1 MSPGATGAAPAAGPT
16 AAAGAAPVTRI
27 DQVIPT
33 LASRDAIGG
42 HTMQLRDLLRAR
54 GYASDIYYG
63 NASADRLADGLPVDR
78 LGERPTSGRVLLY
91 HLSIGSPVSDVFRER
106 PERKFVNYHNIT
118 PADLLEPWIPY
129 VGDEV
134 RRGRAQL
141 RELAAVTEFAVADSR
156 YNEEELIE
164 AGYAATTTSSLLLD
178 LEGFG
183 GSPDPALAARLASA
197 RAAGGADFL
206 FVGKVSPHK
215 GQDDLVKALAAYRR
229 AYDPRARLHIVG
241 GAISEE
247 YQAAVER
254 FAAELG
260 LADAV
265 SFAGSVTHEEL
276 IAYYAG
282 CDAFLCL
289 TNHEGFCVPLL
300 EAMFHRLPI
309 VTWDCTAVP
318 ETVGAAGIVLPDK
331 RPARVA
337 AALARV
343 VADDRLRTAL
353 ADAAAARV
361 DWFSLPRAQDRFVA
375 ALEAACRTPG

>member
-1 MSPGATGAAPAAGPT
+1 MSAPASGTGP
-16 AAAGAAPVTRI
+16 ARSGASRSVPITRI

-54 GYASDIYYG
+54 GYASDIYFG
-63 NASADRLADGLPVDR
+63 NASADRLDDGYMVDQLSNR
-78 LGERPTSGRVLLY
+78 SSAGRVLLY
-91 HLSIGSPVSDVFRER
+91 HLSIGSPVSDVFKER

-141 RELAAVTEFAVADSR
+141 AELAAVTEFAVADSR
-156 YNEEELIE
+156 FNEEELI
-164 AGYAATTTSSLLLD
+164 AADYASTTTSSLLLD
-178 LEGFG
+178 LDGFG
-183 GSPDPALAARLASA
+183 GSPDPQMADRLASA
-197 RAAGGADFL
+197 NASGGADFL

-229 AYDPRARLHIVG
+229 AYDPNARLHIVG
-241 GAISEE
+241 GAISED
-247 YQAAVER
+247 YQKAVER

-265 SFAGSVTHEEL
+265 EIAGSVTHEEL

-300 EAMFHRLPI
+300 EAMYHRLPI
-309 VTWDCTAVP
+309 VTWNCTAVP
-318 ETVGAAGIVLPDK
+318 ETVGDAGLVLADK
-331 RPARVA
+331 QPARVA
-337 AALARV
+337 AAMHRV
-343 VADDRLRTAL
+343 VQDDELRAAL
-353 ADAAAARV
+353 AQAAGERV
-361 DWFSLPRAQDRFVA
+361 AWFALPRAQDRFVA
-375 ALEAACRTPG
+375 ALEAACNAPR

>member
-1 MSPGATGAAPAAGPT
+1 MSGSGPAAAPGSRAV
-16 AAAGAAPVTRI
+16 PVTRI

-54 GYASDIYYG
+54 GYASDIYFG
-63 NASADRLADGLPVDR
+63 NASADRLDDGYPVDR
-78 LGERPTSGRVLLY
+78 LGDRPAAGRVLLY

-118 PADLLEPWIPY
+118 PADLLEPWVPY

-141 RELAAVTEFAVADSR
+141 AELAAVTEFAVADSR
-156 YNEEELIE
+156 YNEDELVA
-164 AGYAATTTSSLLLD
+164 AGYASTTTSSLLLD
-178 LEGFG
+178 LDGFG
-183 GSPDPALAARLASA
+183 GSPDPALAARLA
-197 RAAGGADFL
+197 AAKASGGADLL

-229 AYDPRARLHIVG
+229 AYDPQARLHIVG

-247 YQAAVER
+247 YQTAVER

-265 SFAGSVTHEEL
+265 EIAGSITHEEL

-282 CDAFLCL
+282 CDVFLCL

-300 EAMFHRLPI
+300 EAMYHRLPI
-309 VTWDCTAVP
+309 VTWACTAVP
-318 ETVGAAGIVLPDK
+318 ETVGDAGLVLADK
-331 RPARVA
+331 QPARVA
-337 AALARV
+337 AAIDRVVRDGHLRDELAR
-343 VADDRLRTAL
+343 
-353 ADAAAARV
+353 AAAERV
-361 DWFSLPRAQDRFVA
+361 AWFSLPRAQDRFVA
-375 ALEAACRTPG
+375 ALEAACAAPG

>member
-1 MSPGATGAAPAAGPT
+1 VIAPGPGADTRQRAV
-16 AAAGAAPVTRI
+16 PVTRI

-54 GYASDIYYG
+54 GYASDIYFG
-63 NASADRLADGLPVDR
+63 NASADRLDDGYPVDR
-78 LGERPTSGRVLLY
+78 LGDRPTAGRVLLY

-118 PADLLEPWIPY
+118 PADLLEPWVPY

-141 RELAAVTEFAVADSR
+141 AELAAVTEFAVADSR
-156 YNEEELIE
+156 YNEDELVA
-164 AGYAATTTSSLLLD
+164 AGYASTTTSSLLLD
-178 LEGFG
+178 LDGFG
-183 GSPDPALAARLASA
+183 GSPDPALAARLA
-197 RAAGGADFL
+197 AAKASGGADLL

-229 AYDPRARLHIVG
+229 AYDPQARLHIVG

-247 YQAAVER
+247 YQTAVER

-265 SFAGSVTHEEL
+265 EIAGSITHEEL

-282 CDAFLCL
+282 CDVFLCL

-300 EAMFHRLPI
+300 EAMYHRLPI
-309 VTWDCTAVP
+309 VTWACTAVP
-318 ETVGAAGIVLPDK
+318 ETVGDAGLVLADK
-331 RPARVA
+331 QPARVA
-337 AALARV
+337 AAIDRVVRDGHLRDELAR
-343 VADDRLRTAL
+343 
-353 ADAAAARV
+353 AAAERV
-361 DWFSLPRAQDRFVA
+361 AWFSLPRAQDRFVA
-375 ALEAACRTPG
+375 ALEAACAAPG

>member
-1 MSPGATGAAPAAGPT
+1 MDQRILIARLNIEHFRHKLAEERDET
-16 AAAGAAPVTRI
+16 TRQTI
-27 DQVIPT
+27 RRL
-33 LASRDAIGG
+33 LAEEEAR
-42 HTMQLRDLLRAR
+42 LRD
-54 GYASDIYYG
+54 
-63 NASADRLADGLPVDR
+63 
-78 LGERPTSGRVLLY
+78 
-91 HLSIGSPVSDVFRER
+91 
-106 PERKFVNYHNIT
+106 
-118 PADLLEPWIPY
+118 
-129 VGDEV
+129 
-134 RRGRAQL
+134 
-141 RELAAVTEFAVADSR
+141 
-156 YNEEELIE
+156 
-164 AGYAATTTSSLLLD
+164 
-178 LEGFG
+178 
-183 GSPDPALAARLASA
+183 PDY
-197 RAAGGADFL
+197 
-206 FVGKVSPHK
+206 
-215 GQDDLVKALAAYRR
+215 QDDLVKALAAYRR